1 MATRNMKQINT
12 GYIEGVKRFI
22 VSNYT
27 RVKSVYESSMNP
39 QKIQVCSYFD
49 FARSYDS
56 LYRVIISDEGLST
69 VSMFLE

>member
-1 MATRNMKQINT
+1 MAARSMKQINI

-27 RVKSVYESSMNP
+27 RVKSVYESSMNT
-39 QKIQVCSYFD
+39 QKIQVCSDFD
-49 FARSYDS
+49 FVRSYES

-69 VSMFLE
+69 VSMF